1 VRGGGNDM
9 KKIIG
14 ILVCMLLFFTIL
26 PASANI
32 ILDNAYDSAISGNT
46 LYVGGNGPG
55 NYTRIQDAID
65 NASDGDTVFVY
76 HGFYS
81 DFSPD
86 NYTCVMIAK
95 KIALIGEDK
104 RSTII
109 NGTASNFHGI
119 YVSADNVTITGF
131 TIQNARIGIFTPSG
145 SDVLNVIVHDT
156 IITENPTGLFIG
168 SVSNGEFYNN
178 IISYSSYCG
187 IEIQGLQGGIVHN
200 NSISNNRWAILLSS
214 GKNII
219 EYNDIKNN
227 EIGIFFGGREAE
239 IRCNNFIK
247 NKIDVK
253 GRGGYYLRD
262 FISNPR
268 VLFFQ
273 QRWEKNYW
281 DMHIALLPKPIFA
294 IVIIAITIWKFGS
307 YTIGVF
313 PSIQFDWNPAREPYD
328 ITGMT

>member
-1 VRGGGNDM
+1 
-9 KKIIG
+9 
-14 ILVCMLLFFTIL
+14 
-26 PASANI
+26 
-32 ILDNAYDSAISGNT
+32 
-46 LYVGGNGPG
+46 
-55 NYTRIQDAID
+55 
-65 NASDGDTVFVY
+65 VY

-81 DFSPD
+81 DFFPD
-86 NYTCVMIAK
+86 NYACVRIAK

-104 RSTII
+104 RTTII
-109 NGTASNFHGI
+109 DGTASNFCGI

-131 TIQNARIGIFTPSG
+131 TIQNAPTGIYIDSLSG

-156 IITENPTGLFIG
+156 IITENPTGLSIW
-168 SVSNGEFYNN
+168 SVSNSEFYNN

-187 IEIQGLQGGIVHN
+187 IEIQGLHGGIVHN
-200 NSISNNRWAILLSS
+200 NSISNDNVAIYIESS

-227 EIGIFFGGREAE
+227 EIGIFFYSREAE

-247 NKIDVK
+247 NKIDAK
-253 GRGGYYLRD
+253 GYGGYSLID
-262 FISNPR
+262 FIRNPR

-294 IVIIAITIWKFGS
+294 IVTISITIWRFGS
-307 YTIGVF
+307 YKIGVF
-313 PSIQFDWNPAREPYD
+313 PSIQFDWHPAKEPYD
-328 ITGMT
+328 IP

>member
-1 VRGGGNDM
+1 M
-9 KKIIG
+9 IKKIIG
-14 ILVCMLLFFTIL
+14 ILVCMLMIFTIL

-32 ILDNAYDSAISGNT
+32 IVDRIHDSTIFGNT
-46 LYVGGNGPG
+46 LYVGGNGPN
-55 NYTRIQDAID
+55 NYSKIQNAID

-81 DFSPD
+81 DFFPD
-86 NYTCVMIAK
+86 NYACVRIAK

-104 RSTII
+104 RTTII
-109 NGTASNFHGI
+109 DGTASHFYGI

-131 TIQNARIGIFTPSG
+131 TIQNAPTGIFIFPASG

-156 IITENPTGLFIG
+156 IITENPTGLSIE
-168 SVSNGEFYNN
+168 SVSNSEFYNN

-187 IEIQGLQGGIVHN
+187 IDIQRLHGGIVHN
-200 NSISNNRWAILLSS
+200 NSISNNRWAIYMSS

-227 EIGIFFGGREAE
+227 EIGIFFYGREAE

-247 NKIDVK
+247 NKIDTK
-253 GRGGYYLRD
+253 GHGGYYLRD
-262 FISNPR
+262 FIDNPR

-281 DMHIALLPKPIFA
+281 DMHIALLPKLIFA
-294 IVIIAITIWKFGS
+294 IVTIDITIWKFGS

-313 PSIQFDWNPAREPYD
+313 PSIQFDWHPAKKPYD
-328 ITGMT
+328 IFW